1 MTSNAG
7 SHITENALGFNR
19 DKNQASKD
27 KVMKALKEFLRPEFL
42 GRVDEI
48 VVFNT
53 LGKEELVKI
62 AAILIDEFRG
72 PLKDKGIELI
82 VGDGV
87 CEIVAD
93 MSEDGGRGARDIR
106 RTIRKTI
113 EDQVAN
119 ILIDNATSLIKEISV
134 TAVDGEI
141 KVDFK
146 S

>member
-1 MTSNAG
+1 
-7 SHITENALGFNR
+7 
-19 DKNQASKD
+19 
-27 KVMKALKEFLRPEFL
+27 MKALKEFLRPEFL

-53 LGKEELVKI
+53 LGKDELVKI